1 MQRLTRIV
9 REEGIVADLLPESR
23 TTYQIGMKQHPVG
36 TWMHA
41 GAHPARSNLPGS
53 KAHNRTLLIVVGLA
67 AVDDI
72 AALGILEEQSIDS
85 IVDRKTLGPSR
96 GLRQVNHT
104 HQRSGLRQVNHT
116 HQRMFGLKSEQL
128 VIGIHAVEFD
138 YVVHSYNILVVQFG
152 HKIFQQTLR
161 SLQMYPFYR

>member
-1 MQRLTRIV
+1 MQRLARIV
-9 REEGIVADLLPESR
+9 REEGIVADLLSESR
-23 TTYQIGMKQHPVG
+23 TTYKIGMKQHPVG

-41 GAHPARSNLPGS
+41 GAHPARSNLPGC
-53 KAHNRTLLIVVGLA
+53 KAHDRTLLIVVGLA

-85 IVDRKTLGPSR
+85 IVDRKTVGPSR
-96 GLRQVNHT
+96 
-104 HQRSGLRQVNHT
+104 GLRQVNHT

-152 HKIFQQTLR
+152 HKIFQQPLR